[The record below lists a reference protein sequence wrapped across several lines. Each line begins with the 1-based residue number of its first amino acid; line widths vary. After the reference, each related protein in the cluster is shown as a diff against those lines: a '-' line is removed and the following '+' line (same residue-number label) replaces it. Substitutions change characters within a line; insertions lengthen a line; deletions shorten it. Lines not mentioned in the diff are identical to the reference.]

1 MHNPYPNNLCNDNEQ
16 KYAAQLL
23 KIRLNKCIAQV
34 KKTPHSALSKAD
46 IFKET
51 EKCTEINLTRLA
63 KEKRGP
69 VWDWIKQN
77 RPGLSILLSK
87 DQDFNEIKTAFDAS
101 VKVQIPETA
110 ARELGLI
117 R

>member
-1 MHNPYPNNLCNDNEQ
+1 
-16 KYAAQLL
+16 
-23 KIRLNKCIAQV
+23 
-34 KKTPHSALSKAD
+34 LSKAD

-51 EKCTEINLTRLA
+51 EKCTEINLTALA

-77 RPGLSILLSK
+77 RPGLAMLLSQ
-87 DQDFNEIKTAFDAS
+87 DQDFKDIKTAFNAT